1 MGVINVHAARPR
13 GGLIALGCALSFA
26 LLLGGCASSSGGE
39 SIDLMPA
46 PEVFDNGAI
55 NPLPEN
61 SPIKDLPYGG
71 ILYATDRAPAAAG
84 ANEPY
89 YSSERGLV
97 LRLGAAKIA
106 VGDITMS
113 WEEAR
118 RISLLKNRPGNYP
131 IKVTGVTEFG
141 VLGSTR
147 TPLLGAAPAD
157 TDLDAPGRTF
167 AKAIDDKLAT
177 SRIKDVFIY
186 VHGYKVGFEN
196 PILVASELW
205 HFLGYQGVFVAYSWP
220 ATPKATAYMG
230 DIDTAAGMAR
240 NLRELIVF
248 IETNT
253 QAEHVHVIG
262 YSAGTRLLSRAV
274 EQMALI
280 NRNAAPGA
288 PRVGAKLENVILV
301 GSDVDR
307 AVFGSYLA
315 DGILGVPNRLTIYAN
330 ANDKALRFSR
340 FLTGHERVGQMWKA
354 GQLSPLL
361 RQYFAREQDHL
372 SIVNVTDASN
382 AASGNGHA
390 YFRSSPWVSSDI
402 LMTLAY
408 RLKPEDR
415 GLVRDPETNTLSF
428 PPDYVS
434 RMNKALVGRLGAS
447 AAAPAPGAR

>member
-1 MGVINVHAARPR
+1 MRVIDGRVTRAGAKRLAQP
-13 GGLIALGCALSFA
+13 LVLALALVCT
-26 LLLGGCASSSGGE
+26 LVLGGCASSSGGQ

-55 NPLPEN
+55 NPLPEQ

-71 ILYATDRAPAAAG
+71 ILYATDRTPAPAG
-84 ANEPY
+84 SSEPY
-89 YSSERGLV
+89 YSSDRGQV

-106 VGDITMS
+106 VGDTTMT

-147 TPLLGAAPAD
+147 TPLQGPAPPE
-157 TDLDAPGRTF
+157 TDLNAPGRTF

-205 HFLGYQGVFVAYSWP
+205 HFLGYQGVFIAYSWP

-248 IETNT
+248 IETST
-253 QAEHVHVIG
+253 TAEHVHVIG
-262 YSAGTRLLSRAV
+262 YSAGTRLVSRAV

-315 DGILGVPNRLTIYAN
+315 DGILDVPHRLTVYAN

-340 FLTGHERVGQMWKA
+340 FLTGHERVGTMWRA
-354 GQLSPLL
+354 AELSPSL
-361 RQYFAREQDHL
+361 RRYFATEEDRL
-372 SIVNVTDASN
+372 SVVNVTEASN
-382 AASGNGHA
+382 ADNGNGHA

-415 GLVRDPETNTLSF
+415 GLVRDPETSTLTF
-428 PPDYVS
+428 PPDYVA
-434 RMNKALVGRLGAS
+434 RMNRALTARIGALTAS
-447 AAAPAPGAR
+447 PP

>member
-1 MGVINVHAARPR
+1 MRVMDVRAARDR
-13 GGLIALGCALSFA
+13 VRATALGLALTVA
-26 LLLGGCASSSGGE
+26 CLLGGCASSGGGE

-55 NPLPEN
+55 NPLPEK
-61 SPIKDLPYGG
+61 SPISDLPYGG
-71 ILYATDRAPAAAG
+71 ILYATDRTPAAAG
-84 ANEPY
+84 SGEPY
-89 YSSERGLV
+89 YSSERGQV
-97 LRLGAAKIA
+97 LRLGAATIA

-147 TPLLGAAPAD
+147 TPLGTAPTEAD
-157 TDLDAPGRTF
+157 LNAPGRIF
-167 AKAIDDKLAT
+167 AKAVDDKLAT

-205 HFLGYQGVFVAYSWP
+205 HFLGYQGVFIAYSWP

-253 QAEHVHVIG
+253 DAEHVHVIG
-262 YSAGTRLLSRAV
+262 YSAGTRLVSRAV

-280 NRNAAPGA
+280 NRNTAPNAARA
-288 PRVGAKLENVILV
+288 GAKLENVILV

-315 DGILGVPNRLTIYAN
+315 DGILGVAGRLTVYAN

-340 FLTGHERVGQMWKA
+340 FLTGHARVGTMWRP
-354 GQLSPLL
+354 GELSPLL
-361 RQYFAREQDHL
+361 RDYFAREQDRL
-372 SIVNVTDASN
+372 SIVNVTEASN

-408 RLKPEDR
+408 RLRPEDR
-415 GLVRDPETNTLSF
+415 GLVRDPETSILTF

-434 RMNKALVGRLGAS
+434 RMNKALVGKMSR
-447 AAAPAPGAR
+447 PAPSPAT